1 MPVVPT
7 LRRLRLENCHE
18 FKDRLGYTGKMASM
32 LALAF

>member
-18 FKDRLGYTGKMASM
+18 FKARLGYIGKRACM
-32 LALAF
+32 LALGF